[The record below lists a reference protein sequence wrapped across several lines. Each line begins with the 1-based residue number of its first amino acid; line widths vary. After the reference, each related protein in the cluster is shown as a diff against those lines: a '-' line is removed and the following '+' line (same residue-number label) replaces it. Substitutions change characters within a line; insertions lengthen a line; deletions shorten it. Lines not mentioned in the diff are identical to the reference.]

1 MTADSPTPYSK
12 IWLQL
17 EPQRKIGKM
26 VKHNLAQWLTEKLV
40 DIKALDKKTVRHL
53 QKESDGE
60 WDEILTL
67 KTIKSLPISRQRL
80 KLKLRRGE
88 EEFLLSAHPFK
99 YTDQDMFG
107 VNAEV
112 ETALELFRNE
122 QSTEDERSMD
132 SYQLISYLAYVSI
145 AQHCLYDLSAVF
157 TQSKSGEIKTLIG
170 QDEWTL
176 LLAIESLSFHQTHRA
191 AKMYLGR
198 LCHAITQFETAVKGV
213 NKYNQ
218 LLPQMEQLKVAIMH
232 HIKTHRSPKPEDDK
246 WRKEA
251 CESVLNVSKILR
263 SSTFGRLL
271 KYFPTQSIMAQLDIK
286 NKGVQPGTTEHAI
299 LEKAFTEQFSSCF
312 SVHKPIP
319 KDANKG
325 HLSTTSMETTLLAES
340 IKSELTSLDYSGGY
354 DEEIQTSK
362 HYAAATKGDHKD
374 TANAIR
380 DSIEKAKE
388 NLATPYIS
396 EMLHC
401 LQYSPSHFNKKNA
414 DFSRNVGAKDLM
426 MFKIKTLE
434 TQMTGNLDGESKLI
448 QALDTAKIDISK
460 AHSELTACISNLQLA
475 NKTAQVI
482 LKDSLGR
489 SSRSSSSRTSIGNKI
504 KTGKDEMKSSFYEQI
519 DVMKGSS
526 EPTDKKLKL
535 LSQNL
540 YLAISNFRETVEL
553 QDNLASIRSSSESAA
568 LMIGLGEAGENI
580 LRATLVKLL
589 NNHTDRRCK
598 NLLYGLNINQ
608 NSIEEYK
615 REGVPEGFDFAWED
629 KPDAAAKH
637 LDAKQKLL
645 REFDNANLLAIN
657 MGPELEEKI
666 KNTPYNYIF
675 GTQPEAPTGAQK
687 RHRQPSTNSLLI
699 DLGKNGCGGKM
710 GLGRANITDAMD
722 AVKNALTQKINNQ
735 RITQVCLVHS
745 FGGGSGSGM
754 ILPLLSAIK
763 TLLPTAIVW
772 VFSAGDT
779 KEGNSSQINQNV
791 SYITSDVLQ
800 SHYNALHHEPQTIE
814 EKDWKIF
821 RSNLQENQDTL
832 ETLWAEISQ
841 CYEIFSK
848 SEEVL
853 TEQRQEIHAEMKQ
866 KESTFI
872 QMGFEIP
879 SPQDDQ
885 NNSTIKNLKMLPIGN
900 ASKFTTFVQNS
911 MNYESGLDNFKQW
924 MKFSEDSGSIV
935 FKRHKEFRNIF
946 SDESRKDDNID
957 EAYFKTNYSH
967 FRAFASGAGRDKDTP
982 IDQAM
987 AKFENEESNSKD
999 PANLQTLTFAAM
1011 DYKFQEGGEIQ
1022 SPGELKSK
1030 ILQYA
1035 RTMSD
1040 YHYQIY
1046 DMYEKV
1052 KLNLVAVEDKKIK
1065 HVILSNAHFDTAFT
1079 ALEKKGAGELYEVY
1093 NSTMVDLFLNIVHSL
1108 VANDDEEHE
1117 GHIIAKTNETMDM
1130 NDMSM
1135 RTRPSISAS
1144 VLSLN
1149 NATPLSKN
1157 VRYTVDQ
1164 DAHYRGKA
1172 GYNLFE
1178 KLFSDRESPLYTT
1191 PSEKENLIVELPP
1204 TDLLMAFYSY
1214 YLAEPNGLR
1223 RYYPWDVIENLQETA
1238 KDNPLF
1244 SKHKTDYYQKY
1255 CDKLEEH
1262 ERKEL
1267 IDIERITEE
1276 VYDSMLCWIRLM
1288 PPEIF
1293 DYIYPTPKDEFKEIT
1308 SDWRTEH
1315 SKFFDPESNKD
1326 PLFKGAR
1333 KNRITNMLNESK
1345 LRKGDDRDNMLTI
1358 LEKFKII
1365 DESHLAC
1372 FPSAL
1377 VYDYAP
1383 NILLEEENKSSQWKL
1398 KLEYKTY
1405 QPFEMENDEI
1415 WDTILH
1421 KTPPPLPALAV
1432 DDQDS
1437 PFHEGKSTHKNLKQL
1452 SSNQH
1457 HDIKFS
1463 ILGTQGR
1470 PHSYLRIPNLK
1481 QADSNPTPFV
1491 TISKKFLKQFTIIKN
1506 NVVAEYPEFG
1516 DTTLLE
1522 KLILHSS
1529 DTLDESGTRKSH
1541 EAPTFRTAQEDFL
1554 VYGSPKRM
1562 TKEETSLT
1570 ITLRTMLIGNS
1581 AKEGRIEALYSK
1593 NVPLRSEDVFKLC
1606 QLKEMIFDAQ
1616 FTMSEFE
1623 SMFNERLKIMGEYKE
1638 NAPGEDLDKEI
1649 LASMF
1654 RVADEFNFKEKV
1666 NPVKEF
1672 FDELYS
1678 EFGTKRDSM
1687 FEELVA
1693 PNFSKSEWSE
1703 ACMQVARL
1711 TSNLATL
1718 VFNLKRQSDY
1728 KLGQLNSGSGVSYE
1742 YNGTV
1747 DALRSTSDD
1756 YLALVNTSSDINIGG
1771 IQNAINFY
1779 NGEYLQGKVRG
1790 KPFIFTLDTGPVA
1803 NITLVSQ
1810 QAAVTTIS
1818 ERFQNLMTDLEK
1830 MKFACLNEP
1839 LVHPHSFVRNILWM
1853 STFQETWLFNPTKA
1867 YQNCLKIPKEVIKN
1881 IIGRPDLIE
1890 QHARAIMTGGDL
1902 GGIPFPHKDRAMFD
1916 SVKWT
1921 HQELD
1926 QNKEG
1931 YQKRM
1936 RGQLHIV
1943 DMILINYIKAAKA
1956 EKLEDADKDKSV
1968 DDLIMSGTPVTKT
1981 LYDPS
1986 RYAEL
1991 FEKRRVSGFKFH
2003 ENNDDKNDEDDDDD
2017 GGWGPVKE
2025 KNAEAWLTALKAWCA
2040 YAETK
2045 FKEQETN
2052 EDQDQMDTNAISQQN
2067 PSESRLTE
2075 ETPYDPWADLE

>member
-1 MTADSPTPYSK
+1 MTAVSPPPYTK

-17 EPQRKIGKM
+17 EPNKKIGKL

-40 DIKALDKKTVRHL
+40 DIKSVDKKTVRYL
-53 QKESDGE
+53 KKESDGE

-67 KTIKSLPISRQRL
+67 KTIKSLPISRQSL

-88 EEFLLSAHPFK
+88 EDFLLSAPQFK

-122 QSTEDERSMD
+122 QSTEDERAMD
-132 SYQLISYLAYVSI
+132 SYQLITYLAYVAI
-145 AQHCLYDLSAVF
+145 AQHCLYDLSGVF
-157 TQSKSGEIKTLIG
+157 TQSKRGDIKTLIG
-170 QDEWTL
+170 QEEWTW
-176 LLAIESLSFHQTHRA
+176 LLAIESLSFNQTHHA

-213 NKYNQ
+213 HPNNQ
-218 LLPQMEQLKVAIMH
+218 LLLQMGQLRKAIIDHIAMH
-232 HIKTHRSPKPEDDK
+232 KKPKPDDDE

-251 CESVLNVSKILR
+251 CESVLNVVKMLKSN
-263 SSTFGRLL
+263 TFGRLL
-271 KYFPTQSIMAQLDIK
+271 KFHPTQSIMAQLGIK
-286 NKGVQPGTTEHAI
+286 NRGIQPGTTEHAI
-299 LEKAFTEQFSSCF
+299 LEKAFREQFSFCF

-319 KDANKG
+319 NDNNKG
-325 HLSTTSMETTLLAES
+325 HLSTTSVRTTLLAES

-362 HYAAATKGDHKD
+362 HYAAATKEDQKA
-374 TANAIR
+374 TVNAIR
-380 DSIEKAKE
+380 EAIEEAKE
-388 NLATPYIS
+388 NLSTPSI
-396 EMLHC
+396 ENMLHC
-401 LQYSPSHFNKKNA
+401 LVYSPSHFNKKNA

-426 MFKIKTLE
+426 VFKIKTLE
-434 TQMTGNLDGESKLI
+434 TQMTGNIDGESKLI
-448 QALDTAKIDISK
+448 QVLDSAKIDISK
-460 AHSELTACISNLQLA
+460 AHSELTNCISNLQLA
-475 NKTAQVI
+475 NKTAQDI
-482 LKDSLGR
+482 LKDSLRR
-489 SSRSSSSRTSIGNKI
+489 SSRSSSNSTSISTKI
-504 KTGKDEMKSSFYEQI
+504 ETGRGKMKKSFEEQI
-519 DVMKGSS
+519 DVMKVSS
-526 EPTDKKLKL
+526 ESTDKKLKV
-535 LSQNL
+535 LSQHL
-540 YLAISNFRETVEL
+540 YQAISDFRETVEL

-580 LRATLVKLL
+580 LRATMVKLL

-598 NLLYGLNINQ
+598 NLLYGMNINQ
-608 NSIEEYK
+608 KSIEEYK

-629 KPDAAAKH
+629 KPDTEDKH

-763 TLLPTAIVW
+763 TLLPAAIVW

-821 RSNLQENQDTL
+821 KSNLQENQDTL
-832 ETLWAEISQ
+832 EELWTQIAQ
-841 CYEIFSK
+841 CYEIFSN
-848 SEEVL
+848 SDEVL
-853 TEQRQEIHAEMKQ
+853 AEQRQEIHAEMLQ
-866 KESTFI
+866 KESIFT
-872 QMGFEIP
+872 QMGFTIP
-879 SPQDDQ
+879 DQTDQ
-885 NNSTIKNLKMLPIGN
+885 NNSEIRNLKMLPIGK
-900 ASKFTTFVQNS
+900 ASIFTTFVQNS

-924 MKFSEDSGSIV
+924 MKYSEDSGSIV

-946 SDESRKDDNID
+946 SDDSKKDDDID

-982 IDQAM
+982 IEQAM
-987 AKFENEESNSKD
+987 AIFKQEESNSRD

-1011 DYKFQEGGEIQ
+1011 DYKFQEGTEIR

-1079 ALEKKGAGELYEVY
+1079 ALDKKGAGELYEVY

-1108 VANDDEEHE
+1108 VANEDEEHE

-1164 DAHYRGKA
+1164 EAHYVGKA
-1172 GYNLFE
+1172 GYKLFENLFSNR
-1178 KLFSDRESPLYTT
+1178 KSPLYTK
-1191 PSEKENLIVELPP
+1191 PDDNVAIDVQLPP
-1204 TDLLMAFYSY
+1204 IDLLMAFYSY
-1214 YLAEPNGLR
+1214 YLAEQNGLR
-1223 RYYPWDVIENLQETA
+1223 RFNPWDVIENLPESA
-1238 KDNPLF
+1238 NKHPLF
-1244 SKHKTDYYQKY
+1244 NNDNSGYYEAYIKSL
-1255 CDKLEEH
+1255 DEH
-1262 ERKEL
+1262 ERTEL
-1267 IDIERITEE
+1267 IDIEGITEE
-1276 VYDSMLCWIRLM
+1276 VYHSMLCWIRLM
-1288 PPEIF
+1288 PPEIY
-1293 DYIYPTPKDEFKEIT
+1293 DYIYQTDKGEFEKIT
-1308 SDWRTEH
+1308 SEWRQDH
-1315 SKFFDPESNKD
+1315 KNFFHPKSNEE
-1326 PLFKGAR
+1326 PLFPETR
-1333 KNRITNMLNESK
+1333 KNRIANMLNQSK
-1345 LRKGDDRDNMLTI
+1345 LRKGDDRDNMLSI

-1377 VYDYAP
+1377 IYDYAP
-1383 NILLEEENKSSQWKL
+1383 NILIEEKRSNQWML
-1398 KLEYKTY
+1398 KIEYKHF
-1405 QPFEMENDEI
+1405 QPFEMDNDEI
-1415 WDTILH
+1415 WNKILN
-1421 KTPPPLPALAV
+1421 KNPPPLPALAV

-1437 PFHEGKSTHKNLKQL
+1437 PFHEGKSTHKKLKNL
-1452 SSNQH
+1452 SSNQY
-1457 HDIKFS
+1457 HDLRFS
-1463 ILGTQGR
+1463 ILKSPGK

-1481 QADSNPTPFV
+1481 QGDSNPTPFV
-1491 TISKKFLKQFTIIKN
+1491 TVSKKFLKQFTIIKHS
-1506 NVVAEYPEFG
+1506 VVAEYPEFG

-1529 DTLDESGTRKSH
+1529 DTLDESGTRKPH

-1562 TKEETSLT
+1562 TKEETPLT
-1570 ITLRTMLIGNS
+1570 ITLRTMLIGNL
-1581 AKEGRIEALYSK
+1581 AKEGRLGALYGV
-1593 NVPLRSEDVFKLC
+1593 NVPLRNEDVFVKC
-1606 QLKEMIFDAQ
+1606 QQEKMIFDAR

-1623 SMFNERLKIMGEYKE
+1623 SMFQKRLNIMSDFKD
-1638 NAPGEDLDKEI
+1638 NVPGEDLENGI
-1649 LASMF
+1649 LAEMF
-1654 RVADEFNFKEKV
+1654 RVADDFVFKNKV

-1672 FDELYS
+1672 FDALYS
-1678 EFGTKRDSM
+1678 QFGTKRDSM
-1687 FEELVA
+1687 FEA
-1693 PNFSKSEWSE
+1693 IDKPNFSKSEWSE

-1711 TSNLATL
+1711 SSNLATL

-1756 YLALVNTSSDINIGG
+1756 YLALVNTSSDIHIGG

-1818 ERFQNLMTDLEK
+1818 ERFQELMTDLEK
-1830 MKFACLNEP
+1830 GKFASLNEP

-1867 YQNCLKIPKEVIKN
+1867 YQNCLKIPEEVIKN

-1921 HQELD
+1921 HQEL
-1926 QNKEG
+1926 NKNNEG

-1956 EKLEDADKDKSV
+1956 EKLDDVDKDMSV
-1968 DDLIMSGTPVTKT
+1968 DDLIMKGTSETQGVYPPT
-1981 LYDPS
+1981 
-1986 RYAEL
+1986 RYEEL
-1991 FEKRRVSGFKFH
+1991 FQKRRVGGFKFH
-2003 ENNDDKNDEDDDDD
+2003 ENSDDGNDEDEDDED
-2017 GGWGPVKE
+2017 GWGPVKE
-2025 KNAEAWLTALKAWCA
+2025 KTAEAWLTALKAWCE
-2040 YAETK
+2040 YAEEK
-2045 FKEQETN
+2045 FEEPETN

-2067 PSESRLTE
+2067 PSESE
-2075 ETPYDPWADLE
+2075 PNDETPYDIWDDAQ